1 MNTPVHQSRCSF
13 LELLILAI
21 LINEGDLHGYALYKR
36 ILDMTRMHWRP
47 SIGTVYRFLNDMAER
62 KLILKN
68 IEGRRY
74 SYSIT
79 PQGLEYF
86 IRNSKTLLTR
96 KIGALTTVIK
106 AYFKIAKGRP
116 NIVTA
121 NLREKLRALRDT
133 LDEHKQFI

>member
-1 MNTPVHQSRCSF
+1 MNTPVHRSRCSF

-36 ILDMTRMHWRP
+36 ILDVTRMHWRP

-79 PQGLEYF
+79 SQGLEYF
-86 IRNSKTLLTR
+86 TRNSKTLLTR
-96 KIGALTTVIK
+96 KIGALTIVIK
-106 AYFKIAKGRP
+106 AYFKIANDRP
-116 NIVTA
+116 NIVTVS
-121 NLREKLRALRDT
+121 LREKLRALRDI
-133 LDEHKQFI
+133 LDKYKQFI